1 MKLVLINLAC
11 FDYKINIVLIG
22 VAIIVFISALILCT
36 TLQYCSLV
44 PLYRCICNY
53 KQLCHALAVCASIT
67 NSIERNLFISPSL
80 SVDFSTFDNNL
91 GILLPR
97 LVESM
102 VYLTVYFR
110 VLFESNDY
118 NLPSALLMRSVEFYG
133 KLSIVQNSLKISDF
147 DVRLVLYLSVFRQQ
161 GRWMTQVVMPNALDQ
176 GWWAVPY
183 LMRSVDVL
191 FPFLW
196 CIHTSAGMG
205 CDGMEWAAHLTIS
218 MEAFTHWV
226 TSAAHPVPS

>member
-102 VYLTVYFR
+102 IYLTVYFR

-161 GRWMTQVVMPNALDQ
+161 GR
-176 GWWAVPY
+176 
-183 LMRSVDVL
+183 
-191 FPFLW
+191 
-196 CIHTSAGMG
+196 
-205 CDGMEWAAHLTIS
+205 
-218 MEAFTHWV
+218 
-226 TSAAHPVPS
+226 